1 MKCFI
6 HLNDEAI
13 SVCKICGKAMCMN
26 CSAYS
31 NHTGIC
37 PECRRTEF
45 INERNNLNIELSRN
59 KKSVIKCVILAIV
72 ISVLAVVLAIAIS
85 PITLIGLA
93 LNLVFVF
100 RILLLLKRRR
110 PIEDRIAYLTGEID
124 KLGVALQRGAA
135 II

>member
-13 SVCKICGKAMCMN
+13 SVCKRCGKAMCMN

-37 PECRRTEF
+37 PECRREDF
-45 INERNNLNIELSRN
+45 IKERTQLGWALKSN
-59 KKSVIKCVILAIV
+59 KSMVIKNIVIAIA
-72 ISVLAVVLAIAIS
+72 ISVLAIVLAIIIS

-93 LNLVFVF
+93 LNLIFVF
-100 RILLLLKRRR
+100 NILSLLKRRK

-124 KLGVALQRGAA
+124 KLSVALNRGAA